1 MTDLGSIYGK
11 KIDGSNTLVIDFSN
25 VQINGTLNLADVTP
39 APYPAQ
45 HHAYFSLT
53 SDFTVTNGGLT
64 DLTSSGNSFT
74 EITKLSN
81 DISNNNN
88 GTFTINTAGTYHIIY
103 RMQMLSR
110 ASGSNFAKAQLR
122 FKPNGS
128 STISTISEC
137 FSYESATSSYEV
149 YIPFMINY
157 LNSFAAG
164 DVIHLSAVN
173 NNYTYAISGQNG
185 TNVRTSVSFV
195 RIA

>member
-1 MTDLGSIYGK
+1 MSIPFENTDYSEAQ
-11 KIDGSNTLVIDFSN
+11 TVVI
-25 VQINGTLNLADVTP
+25 
-39 APYPAQ
+39 PYPAQ

-74 EITKLSN
+74 EIKKLSN
-81 DISNNNN
+81 DISNNDN

-103 RMQMLSR
+103 RLQLISR
-110 ASGSNFAKAQLR
+110 ASGSGFARAQLR

-137 FSYESATSSYEV
+137 FSYESAPSSSYEV
-149 YIPFMINY
+149 FIPFMINY
-157 LNSFAAG
+157 LNSFVAG
-164 DVIHLSAVN
+164 DVIHLSAIN
-173 NNYTYAISGQNG
+173 NSYTYAISGQGG